1 MKTLLALGVAVCA
14 VTLSGSQQYSSAR
27 VAGIT
32 QKESA
37 VAEFKIPV
45 KLMGAVLQ
53 GAYMFVHDEQKMQA
67 GEDCTYVYKMEA
79 GRPVK
84 LVVSFHCTPVPRPR
98 VEHFIIRSS
107 LLLTEPLLYELQE
120 YQFAGSS
127 EGHQVPSSTEA
138 KNATVDLVACC
149 Q

>member
-1 MKTLLALGVAVCA
+1 MKTLLALGVAFCA

-37 VAEFKIPV
+37 AAEFKIPV

-53 GAYMFVHDEQKMQA
+53 GEYMFIHDEQKMEA

-79 GRPVK
+79 GSPAK
-84 LVVSFHCTPVPRPR
+84 LIVSFHCIPVPRPR
-98 VEHFIIRSS
+98 ADHFTIRSS
-107 LLLTEPLLYELQE
+107 ILLTKPLLYELQE
-120 YQFAGSS
+120 YQFAGSN
-127 EGHQVPSSTEA
+127 EGHQVPSRSEA
-138 KNATVDLVACC
+138 KSGTVDLMACC